1 MNRSKT
7 HRVPTSTD
15 LDGISVGIVR
25 LYDFYN
31 FNLSYFATDDPVQ
44 KSEFQSRLIENLT
57 TWDLFRIGLKGCNKM
72 LMRSGIEFMSLAL
85 QKSMSGDFTIP
96 PFVDPIDQNMLNRL
110 LRTGIKYNYAQN
122 DRVY

>member
-1 MNRSKT
+1 
-7 HRVPTSTD
+7 
-15 LDGISVGIVR
+15 
-25 LYDFYN
+25 
-31 FNLSYFATDDPVQ
+31 
-44 KSEFQSRLIENLT
+44 
-57 TWDLFRIGLKGCNKM
+57 M